1 MFHTKWIFQT
11 KIFHGYISAPFWNFV
26 PNSPFFRASF
36 WRQVSSCDATMSTNR
51 RAEEDRSAGK
61 QQGGR
66 CSSLVQMQ
74 TLFSRSSTNCEN
86 PNKGKL
92 QLFSWINLPRNA
104 KTPTGKLQIDMFPII
119 SDIVFHSKQPKL
131 RKIVKKLLKWILR
144 TLRATLKYRQFLVV
158 QWHDHSSRKH
168 SIWRFSPGKSPS
180 WCQDATVCRNIHL
193 YFQTTTHIRVLPWK
207 SWKNEKSGNSY
218 RNIKRDNEV

>member
-1 MFHTKWIFQT
+1 MLIFHTEWNFET

-36 WRQVSSCDATMSTNR
+36 WRQVSLPVVMQQCQRT
-51 RAEEDRSAGK
+51 EEQEDRSAGK

-74 TLFSRSSTNCEN
+74 TLFTRSSTNCEN

-119 SDIVFHSKQPKL
+119 SDIVFHSKHPKL
-131 RKIVKKLLKWILR
+131 RKLLKWVHFLQDSACHTEISAVLG
-144 TLRATLKYRQFLVV
+144 RAVARPLLEKTFHMKIQ
-158 QWHDHSSRKH
+158 SR
-168 SIWRFSPGKSPS
+168 
-180 WCQDATVCRNIHL
+180 
-193 YFQTTTHIRVLPWK
+193 
-207 SWKNEKSGNSY
+207 
-218 RNIKRDNEV
+218 

>member
-1 MFHTKWIFQT
+1 MFHTKWIFQSFKPKFST
-11 KIFHGYISAPFWNFV
+11 DISVISAPFWNFV

-74 TLFSRSSTNCEN
+74 TLFTRSSTNCEN

-92 QLFSWINLPRNA
+92 QLFSWINLLRNA
-104 KTPTGKLQIDMFPII
+104 KTPNWHVPII

-131 RKIVKKLLKWILR
+131 QKIVKKLLKWVHFLQDSACHTEISAVLG
-144 TLRATLKYRQFLVV
+144 RAVARPLLEKTFHMKIQ
-158 QWHDHSSRKH
+158 SR
-168 SIWRFSPGKSPS
+168 
-180 WCQDATVCRNIHL
+180 
-193 YFQTTTHIRVLPWK
+193 
-207 SWKNEKSGNSY
+207 
-218 RNIKRDNEV
+218 